1 MFNGITSVKTE
12 QIIKPLQTSYEV
24 RISALKSANSEWI
37 YNFTDDITFD
47 HEQNDLE
54 FIISCLSY
62 GDPSG
67 NKYSYQLEGL
77 SKDWVEI
84 GNQNRI
90 ALVNLEP
97 GEYFLQVKSKD
108 SFGLESDN
116 IARLKITISPAWYQ
130 TLLFKILLGIV
141 LLGIIYFI
149 YTYRIRQVLKLQDI
163 RNNISRDLH
172 DDIGATLSSANITS
186 SVLQR
191 KSEDPSQTALIMNLR
206 QQLRDAQQALDD
218 IVWNV
223 NPKNDS
229 LEKMLARMRRYATE
243 LLDRSGIS
251 YHIQFPE
258 HVDSI
263 KLKLEYRRDIYLIFK
278 ETINNIGKH
287 SGADHVEVDLTFTD
301 NQLNLQV
308 KDNGRGFNT
317 TKNSDRN
324 GLSNM
329 KKRAEAMKGSLQVNS
344 SPGDGCEIKLS
355 LHL

>member
-1 MFNGITSVKTE
+1 
-12 QIIKPLQTSYEV
+12 
-24 RISALKSANSEWI
+24 
-37 YNFTDDITFD
+37 
-47 HEQNDLE
+47 
-54 FIISCLSY
+54 
-62 GDPSG
+62 
-67 NKYSYQLEGL
+67 
-77 SKDWVEI
+77 
-84 GNQNRI
+84 
-90 ALVNLEP
+90 
-97 GEYFLQVKSKD
+97 VKSKD